1 MKKDID
7 SVVFQSNKLI
17 QDGVDVSNFLF
28 EMIRLLRDI
37 LVYKVGVKLSDV
49 YSKDDIDRIDVM
61 INGVDKEQLI
71 YLINDISKAENRIK
85 ISMQKSIIFQTELIM
100 LCQIQHFVKENVVE
114 KKVSKVLLIDSLK
127 KVENSKKKDII
138 SNDVN
143 SDFWKN
149 VLKKLK
155 EENLYVLY
163 SALANARVVKK
174 DDLIVEIYLAND
186 FQKGVVNK
194 LEYLTKIR
202 ELVSL
207 EFNKDMMIKVIDQPK
222 KSDDGLADLGFNVN
236 IIE

>member
-1 MKKDID
+1 M
-7 SVVFQSNKLI
+7 V
-17 QDGVDVSNFLF
+17 
-28 EMIRLLRDI
+28 RLLRDI

-114 KKVSKVLLIDSLK
+114 KKVSKVLLIDSLR
-127 KVENSKKKDII
+127 KVENPKKKDII